1 MSNKKNIGSFY
12 TPKIIA
18 DFLVDYL
25 SKKLTGDNLTILE
38 PSAGDG
44 IFIQSIYNHQTLS
57 KQIKKVIAVEREKN
71 ELEKVKA
78 ITKSK
83 SLETIHSDFL
93 KFQNNNKQK
102 FNLVVGNPPYI
113 KKSLLEA
120 EQISHCE
127 NIHKLFPALSENK
140 IKNI

>member
-83 SLETIHSDFL
+83 
-93 KFQNNNKQK
+93 
-102 FNLVVGNPPYI
+102 
-113 KKSLLEA
+113 
-120 EQISHCE
+120 
-127 NIHKLFPALSENK
+127 
-140 IKNI
+140 